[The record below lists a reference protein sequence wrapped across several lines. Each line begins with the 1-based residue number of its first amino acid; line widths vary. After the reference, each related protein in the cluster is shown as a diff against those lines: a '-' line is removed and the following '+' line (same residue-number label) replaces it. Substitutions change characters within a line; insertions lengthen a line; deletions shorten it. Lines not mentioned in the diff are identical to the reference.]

1 MIYVSGLHLMI
12 CFKKNLKFIFLT
24 IMRVQHL
31 FLKPNKK
38 KLFAIHFLYFS
49 YMDSQRVVY

>member
-1 MIYVSGLHLMI
+1 
-12 CFKKNLKFIFLT
+12 
-24 IMRVQHL
+24 MRVQHL

-49 YMDSQRVVY
+49 YMDSQRASPLYIKMSSES